1 MTDNYFFVNA
11 FLGNFCMLCVMFLI
25 QPFVQLV
32 FGKLY
37 VLDETTAGLMAV
49 NLMLTIML
57 QLPSQVFTI
66 YRLYHY
72 DRMIIAVSAV
82 VNITISVAM
91 VCKTGIN

>member
-57 QLPSQVFTI
+57 QL
-66 YRLYHY
+66 RLRFLRYTDY
-72 DRMIIAVSAV
+72 IIM
-82 VNITISVAM
+82 TE
-91 VCKTGIN
+91 